1 MFSLQY
7 LHVPKNPKR
16 PKNPPLPSLALFSIF
31 AMDLLPPPTIAL
43 TGSPALRNFLFATAI
58 GGNVRYHNSI
68 KRRLS
73 IVKDMSVKIPL
84 VTLLV

>member
-7 LHVPKNPKR
+7 LHISKNPKR

-58 GGNVRYHNSI
+58 GGDNRE
-68 KRRLS
+68 L
-73 IVKDMSVKIPL
+73 MSVII
-84 VTLLV
+84 TQ